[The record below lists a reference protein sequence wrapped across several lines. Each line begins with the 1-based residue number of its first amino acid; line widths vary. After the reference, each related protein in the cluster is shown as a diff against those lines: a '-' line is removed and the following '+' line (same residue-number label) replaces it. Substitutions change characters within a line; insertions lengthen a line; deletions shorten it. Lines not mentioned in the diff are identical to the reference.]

1 MRTKK
6 DKEREKYIYWITK
19 KKVINLYIKYG
30 LRITPIISKIDY
42 PVRDIL
48 KKWYN
53 NFIINNKKLSFLSIF
68 SLLMIKNYHSYHK
81 NSVSIIKSK
90 LLSQSEW

>member
-53 NFIINNKKLSFLSIF
+53 NFIINNKKLSFFIQEDLNIEIQKSWKF
-68 SLLMIKNYHSYHK
+68 SFR
-81 NSVSIIKSK
+81 
-90 LLSQSEW
+90 